1 MKEQIAKEVVI
12 FKEIWDR
19 PSKKGFPTK
28 DSVVLTIA
36 IFPAKDDTEMTT
48 GGYAVKMPNDQHI
61 PRIGRAIARKA
72 QFSYLFDVDMDRPEK
87 HTLDYFDLVKKHF
100 KPSITRRLKNI
111 MGKVDI
117 GTKFTTKILP
127 IMENYANCIE
137 D

>member
-12 FKEIWDR
+12 FKEIWDK

-48 GGYAVKMPNDQHI
+48 GGYAVKIPGDQHI

-72 QFSYLFDVDMDRPEK
+72 QFAYLFDVDIDCPER
-87 HTLDYFDLVKKHF
+87 HTLNYFNLVEKHF
-100 KPSITRRLKNI
+100 KPSIMRRLKNI
-111 MGKVDI
+111 MGKGEI